1 MADPN
6 KVKVKGRSK
15 HYQGKSDASSV
26 LRPGKT
32 ARLNATAPDG
42 TVKKNPWK
50 GIPAGDRQ
58 GMREA
63 IALRYGKP
71 DPAVDAM
78 RRR

>member
-1 MADPN
+1 MAGKNN
-6 KVKVKGRSK
+6 KKGRTS
-15 HYQGKSDASSV
+15 GGSA
-26 LRPGKT
+26 LRPGRT
-32 ARLNATAPDG
+32 ARLNTTAPDG

-50 GIPAGDRQ
+50 GIPVGDRQ